1 MKIAIVTD
9 SSCTLTEQQL
19 RDNHVYVLPFKITL
33 GETVYTDCVDI
44 TKEDMYAYVENT
56 KTLPKTSAI
65 NVVEYEDYFQEIL
78 KDHDSLIYISISSEI
93 SSTYN
98 NARLAS
104 ANFEDGKVY
113 LVDSKSLSCG
123 QGLLALA
130 CAEKIKEN
138 KPASQIA
145 EELTLL
151 AEKLQ
156 TSFIINRLDYL
167 HKGGRCSSIQ
177 LLGANLLKIKPKI
190 ELIEGKMGM
199 AKKYMGKYSDAVK
212 KYATETL
219 SEHEPDLENLFIAY
233 TSEMPVVDELETLAK
248 EYGFKNVN
256 KCFASSTIA
265 AHCGPETVGFIYLKK

>member
-9 SSCTLTEQQL
+9 SSCTLTEKQL
-19 RDNHVYVLPFKITL
+19 NDNKVFVLPFRVTL
-33 GETVYTDCVDI
+33 GETVYTDGVDI
-44 TKEDMYAYVENT
+44 TKEDMYAFVEKT

-65 NVVEYEDYFQEIL
+65 NVVEYEDYFKEIL
-78 KDHDSLIYISISSEI
+78 KDYDSLIYISISSEI

-98 NARLAS
+98 NSRLAGS
-104 ANFEDGKVY
+104 NFEDGKVY
-113 LVDSKSLSCG
+113 VVDSKSLACG
-123 QGLLALA
+123 QGLLVLA
-130 CAEKIKEN
+130 CAEKIREN
-138 KPASQIA
+138 KPANEIA
-145 EELTLL
+145 EELNLL
-151 AEKLQ
+151 ADKLQ

-177 LLGANLLKIKPKI
+177 LLGANILKIKPKI
-190 ELIEGKMGM
+190 ELVEGKMGM

-219 SEHEPDLENLFIAY
+219 KDNEPDLENLFIAY
-233 TSEMPVVDELETLAK
+233 TSEMPVVDELEVIGK
-248 EYGFKNVN
+248 EYGFKNVY